1 GMVGKWAIHPNQVDA
16 VNEIFTPSAEK
27 VQEARE
33 ILAAME
39 QAKAEGKG
47 ATTYKGR
54 LIDIAS
60 IKQAEV
66 VVKAAEMIEG

>member
-1 GMVGKWAIHPNQVDA
+1 MVGKWAIHPKQITLA
-16 VNEIFTPSAEK
+16 NEVFTPSEA
-27 VQEARE
+27 QITEARE

-39 QAKAEGKG
+39 QAKAEGQG
-47 ATTYKGR
+47 AAVYKGR

-66 VVKAAEMIEG
+66 IVKQAEMING

>member
-1 GMVGKWAIHPNQVDA
+1 
-16 VNEIFTPSAEK
+16 
-27 VQEARE
+27 
-33 ILAAME
+33 ME

-66 VVKAAEMIEG
+66 MVRKAEQIAAAGG